1 MNKLIAIAF
10 AALASFTSA
19 SAETYPSRPITMI
32 VPFPPGGL
40 SDVVGRIL
48 AEGMR
53 TTLGQTVVIE
63 NVGGATGS
71 IGSGRVARA
80 EPDGYTLVLGIWNT
94 HVANGAVYSLQYDVV
109 SDFQPIAFLADAPL
123 LLAVKKNLPAN
134 NMKELIAWL
143 KANPGK
149 ATMGTVGAGSPGTL
163 LGVLM
168 RKDTG
173 TQFQL
178 VPYRGVSLAIQ
189 DLVAGQIDM
198 SFSNPATAMPLV
210 RSGAIKAFAVT
221 AKNRLAI
228 AADIPTMEE
237 AGVPSLYFSL
247 WAGLFAPKGT
257 PREIVAKLNEAAAN
271 AMMEPTLRQ
280 KLITQGFDVAS
291 RERLTPE
298 ALAAQQKADIK
309 KWWPIIKE
317 AGIKAQ

>member
-53 TTLGQTVVIE
+53 TSLGQTVVIE
-63 NVGGATGS
+63 NIGGATGS
-71 IGSGRVARA
+71 IGTGRVARA

-94 HVANGAVYSLQYDVV
+94 HVGNGAVYPLQYDIVN
-109 SDFQPIAFLADAPL
+109 DFEPIAFLADAPL
-123 LLAVKKNLPAN
+123 LFTVKKGLPVN
-134 NMKELIAWL
+134 SMKELVAWL
-143 KANPGK
+143 KAHPDK
-149 ATMGTVGAGSPGTL
+149 ATMGSVGAGSPGTL

-168 RKDTG
+168 RNDTE
-173 TQFQL
+173 TQFQIAS
-178 VPYRGVSLAIQ
+178 YRGVALAMQ

-198 SFSNPATAMPLV
+198 GFSNPATAMPHV
-210 RSGAIKAFAVT
+210 RSGAIKALAVT

-228 AADIPTMEE
+228 APDVPTMDE

-247 WAGLFAPKGT
+247 WAGLFGPRGLPK
-257 PREIVAKLNEAAAN
+257 EIVAILNSAAVG
-271 AMMEPTLRQ
+271 AMADPNLRQ
-280 KLITQGFDVAS
+280 KLISQGFDVAPRS
-291 RERLTPE
+291 RQTPE

-309 KWWPIIKE
+309 KWWPIIRE